1 MMHVMNCSGI
11 FDCRCRCVIPDK
23 QKLEA
28 NLTNLNMNT
37 KFPDGA
43 GAGIVTEAHD
53 RALKNV
59 REERVSGRL

>member
-1 MMHVMNCSGI
+1 MGPALH
-11 FDCRCRCVIPDK
+11 
-23 QKLEA
+23 
-28 NLTNLNMNT
+28 MNT

-43 GAGIVTEAHD
+43 GTGIVAEAHD